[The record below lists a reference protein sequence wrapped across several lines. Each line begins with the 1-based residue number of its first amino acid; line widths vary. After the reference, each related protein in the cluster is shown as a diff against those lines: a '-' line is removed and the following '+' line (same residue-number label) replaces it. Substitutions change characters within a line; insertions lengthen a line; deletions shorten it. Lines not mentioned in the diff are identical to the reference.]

1 MTLRRALARLMA
13 LVRKGSLE
21 RELETEVQAH
31 LEMAEHD
38 ALAAGLSPEEARWA
52 ARRRFGG
59 IEQLKE
65 EHRESRSLIRLENLL
80 RDFRYGVNA
89 LVRDPSLSA
98 IIVGVLALGIG
109 ANVAMFS
116 LVDAVLLKPLPF
128 PDPERIVRVWEAPR
142 PGVTNATTTPDFL
155 DWRRLGTTFAAL
167 SAEIPVSVTL
177 TGQGEPLRLAGKAVT
192 ADYFKVFAT
201 TPLLGRTFTQHE
213 DQPGADAT
221 VVLSH
226 ATWQTHFGAA
236 PDILQRR
243 IMLDGQAHQVI
254 GVLPPG
260 PFDRDEAAFWKA
272 LVFTPDQYLRESH
285 WLGVHGRVRPGV
297 GLTQVREQMRAIR
310 SAMMEVTPFWKRDW
324 PIVVEPLGRLLVGDN
339 LQRSIFVAFGAV
351 FLVLLITCAN
361 VASLLLAKGAARSKE
376 MAVRAALGASRGR
389 LAAQLLT
396 ESLVLCL
403 LGGAAGLAVGSLLIQ
418 AATPF
423 LSQSIPY
430 TASIGLDHRVFAF
443 AAAVALGV
451 AVLVSALPAF
461 QTSAGTLGR
470 SLNLA
475 SRGSSGSHHRLR
487 RFIVTTEVAL
497 SLVLVCGALLLFR
510 SLSKLQQL
518 DTGIRIENVIT
529 MSVSLPARD
538 YPTAERAAAF
548 YQGVAERVKAIPG
561 VLEFGLSTHLPLRWI
576 GNGEAVEIAGNK
588 ERINV
593 RFKRVDPGY
602 FRALGIPLLAG
613 RDITARDRLGSRRV
627 MVINQALAGRLAE
640 VAGMKNPVGRSM
652 GLYCPRY
659 IAKGTVTED
668 VEVAGVIRSERVA
681 GPGSPDPAVVY
692 VPLAQVPS
700 QEIKLIV
707 RTQAEP
713 ASAVSSIRDAVREVD
728 RNLPL
733 GDVATMQQIRERTL
747 SGARRPAWLIGAF
760 ALIAALLTAI
770 GLYGVLAQSVTQQ
783 RREIGIRLAL
793 GAQPRDVVSHVL
805 RDALTLVM
813 IGLALG
819 TAGAF
824 ALTRVMKSLLF
835 EVSPLDP
842 FAFTAALVCMAVIGA
857 IAGFVPASRAAR
869 VDPVTTLRDEG

>member
-1 MTLRRALARLMA
+1 MTVRRALARLLA
-13 LVRKGSLE
+13 LAQKGSLE
-21 RELETEVQAH
+21 RDLEAEVQAH

-38 ALAAGLSPEEARWA
+38 ALAAGLSPEEARRA
-52 ARRRFGG
+52 ARRQFGG
-59 IEQLKE
+59 IEQVKE
-65 EHRESRSLIRLENLL
+65 QHRESRSPIRLENLL
-80 RDFRYGVNA
+80 RDFRYGLNGLA
-89 LVRDPSLSA
+89 RDPSLSA
-98 IIVGVLALGIG
+98 IVVGVLALGIG

-142 PGVTNATTTPDFL
+142 PGVTNSTTTPDFL
-155 DWRRLGTTFAAL
+155 DWRRLGTSFEAL
-167 SAEIPVSVTL
+167 SAEVPVSVTL
-177 TGQGEPLRLAGKAVT
+177 TGQGEPTRLGGKAVT
-192 ADYFKVFAT
+192 ADYFRVFAT
-201 TPLLGRTFTQHE
+201 TPLLGRTFTQNE
-213 DQPGADAT
+213 DRPGADAT

-226 ATWQTHFGAA
+226 ATWQAYFGAA
-236 PDILQRR
+236 PDILARR
-243 IMLDGQAHQVI
+243 IILDGQAHQII

-260 PFDRDEAAFWKA
+260 PFDRDDAAFWKS
-272 LVFTPDQYLRESH
+272 LIFTPDQYLRESH
-285 WLGVHGRVRPGV
+285 WLGVHGRIRKGV
-297 GLTQVREQMRAIR
+297 SLEQAREQMISIR
-310 SAMMEVTPFWKRDW
+310 SSMIEVNPFWKKDW
-324 PIVVEPLGRLLVGDN
+324 TIVVEPLGRLLVGDN

-361 VASLLLAKGAARSKE
+361 VANLLLARGAARSKE

-389 LAAQLLT
+389 LVAQLLT

-418 AATPF
+418 AATPY
-423 LSQSIPY
+423 LAQSIPY

-451 AVLVSALPAF
+451 AVVVSALPAL
-461 QTSAGTLGR
+461 QTSAGSLGR

-487 RFIVTTEVAL
+487 RFIVTVEVAL
-497 SLVLVCGALLLFR
+497 SVVLVCGALLLFR

-518 DTGIRIENVIT
+518 DTGIKIENVIT
-529 MSVSLPARD
+529 MSLSLPARD
-538 YPTAERAAAF
+538 YPTADRAAAF
-548 YQGVAERVKAIPG
+548 YQGLAERVKAIPG
-561 VLEFGLSTHLPLRWI
+561 VLESGLSTHLPLRWI
-576 GNGEAVEIAGNK
+576 SNGEAVEIAG
-588 ERINV
+588 IQQPVNV

-613 RDITARDRLGSRRV
+613 RDITERDRLGARRV
-627 MVINQALAGRLAE
+627 MVINQALASRLAE
-640 VAGMKNPVGRSM
+640 VGGMKNPVGQSV
-652 GLYCPRY
+652 GLYSPRY

-668 VEVAGVIRSERVA
+668 VEIAGVIRSERVA

-692 VPLAQVPS
+692 VPLAQVPT

-707 RTQAEP
+707 RTQADP
-713 ASAVSSIRDAVREVD
+713 SSLVPGLRDAVRELD

-733 GDVATMQQIRERTL
+733 GDVATMQEVRERTL

-770 GLYGVLAQSVTQQ
+770 GLYGVLSQAVTQQ

-793 GAQPRDVVSHVL
+793 GAQPRDVVSQVL
-805 RDALTLVM
+805 RNALTLVLA
-813 IGLALG
+813 GLALG
-819 TAGAF
+819 TLGAI

-842 FAFTAALVCMAVIGA
+842 VAFTVALGCMTAVGLL
-857 IAGFVPASRAAR
+857 AGFVPASRAAH